1 MGRDSVEHATFPV
14 DGQVANVAP
23 GPIRPRSSVLGASH
37 MQTTVVVF
45 VRTSDADLFTAP
57 SVSKAATAPTGLFSV
72 GSLVS
77 CISDLVPMDP

>member
-1 MGRDSVEHATFPV
+1 MGQDSVEHATFPV
-14 DGQVANVAP
+14 EGQVANVAP
-23 GPIRPRSSVLGASH
+23 GPIRPRSVLGASH